1 MKRLLYTIL
10 SISVLL
16 VMLVSFS
23 SAASYKTGKYR
34 VTAGAVTILD
44 SASLMAVKTGE
55 VPKNTYIEITEVKGS
70 FGYCE
75 MKDTGISGWV
85 FLDNLTF
92 IPAKADSNVT
102 GLKITSLPKITVYTE
117 DEDTFD
123 PTGLKVSAVFADG
136 TKKEIK
142 GYEIYCPSFSTHGKK
157 TVTVRYLPENS
168 KTAVSASF
176 TVTVNKVPLKSL
188 SVTSKPKKTVYK
200 ENEALDLTG
209 LVLTAS
215 YTDGRAK
222 KSFTLEQILNDP
234 DFTVTSCHKEKQGT
248 KLKAGT
254 HTIQISYK
262 YSDIKTSFTVS
273 VSERKITSLTI
284 KTMPTSLTVYYN
296 TLVPTLDG
304 MVLTAKYDNGDT
316 EEISA
321 RNCEIICTP
330 SDFIIGDGN
339 TVKVKYEGL
348 TVSVKLRYT
357 PLEAE
362 GLTLSLPSVLTFI
375 KGEEIDIS
383 SMKVYLKYN
392 SGKTEEVTDYTVS
405 EIDNL
410 TTGVQNVVVTYKE
423 FSYVFSV
430 FVTAV
435 YSKGDVSG
443 DGNIKA
449 EDARTILRAAVGL
462 TSLEGRRF
470 LAGDVDRDNKIT
482 SSDARLTLRA
492 AVGLENF
499 FERKNKK

>member
-1 MKRLLYTIL
+1 MKKFLYTFL
-10 SISVLL
+10 CVFMFVLL
-16 VMLVSFS
+16 FMTFS
-23 SAASYKTGKYR
+23 DAASYKTGKYR
-34 VTAGAVTILD
+34 VSAGAVSVLD
-44 SASLMAVKTGE
+44 SASLTAKKTGE
-55 VPKNTYIEITEVKGS
+55 VPKNTYIEISKVKGS

-85 FLDNLTF
+85 FLSELSFVTN
-92 IPAKADSNVT
+92 AAESSVT
-102 GLKITSLPKITVYTE
+102 GLKITSLPSTTVYTE
-117 DEDTFD
+117 DEDSLD
-123 PTGLKVSAVFADG
+123 ITGLKVSAVYSDG

-157 TVTVRYLPENS
+157 TVTVRYLPKNS
-168 KTAVSASF
+168 STAVTASF
-176 TVTVNKVPLKSL
+176 TVTVIKVPLKALTVS
-188 SVTSKPKKTVYK
+188 SKPDKTVYK

-222 KSFTLEQILNDP
+222 KSFTLKQILSDP
-234 DFTVTSCHKEKQGT
+234 DFTLTACHSEKQGT
-248 KLKAGT
+248 KLKAGI
-254 HTIQISYK
+254 HTVQISYK

-273 VSERKITSLTI
+273 VSERKITSLSI

-304 MVLTAKYDNGDT
+304 MVLTAKYDNGET

-321 RNCEIICTP
+321 RNCFIECTP
-330 SDFIIGDGN
+330 SDFVIGDGN
-339 TVKVKYEGL
+339 KVKVNYGGL
-348 TVSVKLRYT
+348 SVTVKLRYT

-362 GLTLSLPSVLTFI
+362 GLTLSLPSVLTFV
-375 KGEEIDIS
+375 KGEEIDLS

-392 SGKTEEVTDYTVS
+392 SGKTEEVKNYTVS
-405 EIDNL
+405 KPDNL
-410 TTGVQNVVVTYKE
+410 TVGVQNVVVSYKE
-423 FSYVFSV
+423 FSEVFSI

-462 TSLEGRRF
+462 TSLEGKRF
-470 LAGDVDRDNKIT
+470 LAGDIDRDNKIT

-492 AVGLENF
+492 AVGLEDF
-499 FERKNKK
+499 FKKK